1 MISKT
6 INLLLVDDDSVD
18 RRLVVKALSRF
29 SHIVKFNIETA
40 GTLSEAM
47 ELLSSGSYDVVLL
60 DLTLPD
66 SSGIDTVQEANT
78 ADSDVPIV
86 VLTGLSDERMALHA
100 IEKGATDYLVKG
112 KFSDD
117 GLMRTIRY
125 AIERKRPEQKL
136 KNAAKEWRTTF
147 DSITDFIS
155 IVDKDFKITR
165 VNRALSDAFG
175 VRPQELIG
183 KRCHT
188 VYKCAGPHST
198 DCPHL
203 QTLKTRKAS
212 SVEFYEERLGI
223 YLEVTT
229 SPIIDENG
237 QITGSVHIAK
247 DITER
252 RQAEE
257 ERKEQA
263 RLKSEFVATVSH
275 EIRTPLSIF
284 KNIVSN
290 ALAGVMGQLSSKL
303 RENLEMANRTIN
315 RLTRIVS
322 DFLDIS
328 KIEAGKMELFR
339 TQFDIQSAITDS
351 VNSLAPLAD
360 EKGIELKSYMSG
372 CELLIDADRDR
383 IEQSLINLI
392 SNAIKFA
399 PEGGHVNVRAE
410 VLDGQVTVEVEDNGS
425 GIERNDLDKIFDRF
439 VQLDK
444 PVGPGEHGTGL
455 GLSIAKE
462 VVELHGGKIEVE
474 SEPGQGTTFT
484 IFLPLINQ
492 YSCLAA
498 LSNGD
503 QPQKDEA
510 VQEKESTRSGKIGL
524 NFRW

>member
-6 INLLLVDDDSVD
+6 INLLLVDDDPVD
-18 RRLVVKALSRF
+18 RRLVTKALSRF
-29 SHIVKFNIETA
+29 SHIVQFNIETA
-40 GTLSEAM
+40 ETMSEAT
-47 ELLSSGSYDVVLL
+47 ERLGSGDYDVVLL

-78 ADSDVPIV
+78 VNSNIPIV
-86 VLTGLSDERMALHA
+86 VLTGLSDEKMALHA
-100 IEKGATDYLVKG
+100 IEKGAVDYLVKG

-290 ALAGVMGQLSSKL
+290 ALAGVTGQLSPKL
-303 RENLEMANRTIN
+303 RENLEMANRTVN
-315 RLTRIVS
+315 RLARIVS

-328 KIEAGKMELFR
+328 KIEAGRMELLR
-339 TQFDIQSAITDS
+339 IQFDIQSAITDS

-360 EKGIELKSYMSG
+360 KKGIELKSYMPG

-383 IEQSLINLI
+383 IEQALINLI
-392 SNAIKFA
+392 SNAIKYA
-399 PEGGHVNVRAE
+399 PEGGNVNVRAK
-410 VLDGQVTVEVEDNGS
+410 VLDGQVAVEVEDNGP
-425 GIERNDLDKIFDRF
+425 GIERGDLDKIFDRF
-439 VQLDK
+439 VQIEK

-474 SEPGQGTTFT
+474 SEPSQGTTFI

-498 LSNGD
+498 LSNGE
-503 QPQKDEA
+503 QTQEDE
-510 VQEKESTRSGKIGL
+510 VVEGNELTRSSRIGL
-524 NFRW
+524 NFKW

>member
-18 RRLVVKALSRF
+18 RRLVVKALNRF
-29 SHIVKFNIETA
+29 SHIVKFDIETA
-40 GTLSEAM
+40 GTLSETM
-47 ELLSSGSYDVVLL
+47 EHLSSGGYDVVLL

-66 SSGIDTVQEANT
+66 SSGIDTVQEVNAT
-78 ADSDVPIV
+78 DSNVPIV

-100 IEKGATDYLVKG
+100 IEKGAADYLVKG

-117 GLMRTIRY
+117 GLMRAIRY

-136 KNAAKEWRTTF
+136 KNAAKEWRATF
-147 DSITDFIS
+147 DSIADFIS

-183 KRCHT
+183 RRCHN
-188 VYKCAGPHST
+188 VYKCTGRDSAS
-198 DCPHL
+198 CPHL
-203 QTLKTRKAS
+203 KTLKTRKAS
-212 SVEFYEERLGI
+212 SLEFYEERLGI
-223 YLEVTT
+223 YLEVAT

-252 RQAEE
+252 KRVEQ

-284 KNIVSN
+284 KNIISN
-290 ALAGVMGQLSSKL
+290 ALAGVMGQLSPKL

-328 KIEAGKMELFR
+328 KIEAGKMKLLR
-339 TQFDIQSAITDS
+339 TQFDIQLAIADS
-351 VNSLAPLAD
+351 VNSLGPLAD
-360 EKGIELKSYMSG
+360 KKNIELRSYMPG

-383 IEQSLINLI
+383 IEQALINLI

-399 PEGGHVNVRAE
+399 PEDGHV
-410 VLDGQVTVEVEDNGS
+410 
-425 GIERNDLDKIFDRF
+425 FDRF
-439 VQLDK
+439 VQIEK
-444 PVGPGEHGTGL
+444 QVGPGEHGTGL

-498 LSNGD
+498 LSKGD
-503 QPQKDEA
+503 EPQGDEA
-510 VQEKESTRSGKIGL
+510 VQEKEATRSGKMGL

>member
-18 RRLVVKALSRF
+18 RRLVVKALNRF
-29 SHIVKFNIETA
+29 SHIVKFDIETA
-40 GTLSEAM
+40 GTLSETM
-47 ELLSSGSYDVVLL
+47 EHLSSGGYDVVLL

-66 SSGIDTVQEANT
+66 SSGIDTVQEVNAT
-78 ADSDVPIV
+78 DSNVPIV

-100 IEKGATDYLVKG
+100 IEKGAADYLVKG

-117 GLMRTIRY
+117 GLMRAIRY

-136 KNAAKEWRTTF
+136 KNAAKEWRATF
-147 DSITDFIS
+147 DSIADFIS

-183 KRCHT
+183 RRCHN
-188 VYKCAGPHST
+188 VYKCTGRDSAS
-198 DCPHL
+198 CPHL
-203 QTLKTRKAS
+203 KTLKTRKAS
-212 SVEFYEERLGI
+212 SLEFYEERLGI
-223 YLEVTT
+223 YLEVAT

-252 RQAEE
+252 KRVEQ

-284 KNIVSN
+284 KNIISN
-290 ALAGVMGQLSSKL
+290 ALAGVMGQLSPKL

-328 KIEAGKMELFR
+328 KIEAGKMKLLR
-339 TQFDIQSAITDS
+339 TQFDIQLAIADS
-351 VNSLAPLAD
+351 VNRLGPLQA
-360 EKGIELKSYMSG
+360 
-372 CELLIDADRDR
+372 
-383 IEQSLINLI
+383 LINLI

-399 PEGGHVNVRAE
+399 PEDGHVDVRAE
-410 VLDGQVTVEVEDNGS
+410 VLDGKVAVEVEDDGPGIGS
-425 GIERNDLDKIFDRF
+425 SDLEKIFDRF
-439 VQLDK
+439 VQIEK
-444 PVGPGEHGTGL
+444 QVGPGEHGTGL

-498 LSNGD
+498 LSKGD
-503 QPQKDEA
+503 EPQGDEA
-510 VQEKESTRSGKIGL
+510 VQEKEATRSGKMGL